1 MANRNVPVR
10 RNNRNNAYSLL
21 LLVASS
27 LIDYSHSLQILST
40 AQALLLSAPSFQ
52 TAQSPSTTSK
62 PPSSSKSKS
71 SYYSSSTT
79 PSSSSSPSSASPSS
93 VYDVPALQLSA
104 AAARIAN
111 GVYLPRDPEDIPPGF
126 ARMCGRAGGF
136 APRPAWDSITNGV
149 TPWFEQQGRGGGTGC
164 CHVWYNADEG
174 RWYVDDPRGAGM
186 YLADP
191 EGSLLLPPTAG
202 WVSLTGRRAGAP
214 RMSFV

>member
-1 MANRNVPVR
+1 MAAGTWSP
-10 RNNRNNAYSLL
+10 LL
-21 LLVASS
+21 DKFSS
-27 LIDYSHSLQILST
+27 V
-40 AQALLLSAPSFQ
+40 
-52 TAQSPSTTSK
+52 
-62 PPSSSKSKS
+62 
-71 SYYSSSTT
+71 T
-79 PSSSSSPSSASPSS
+79 PSSRSCDTRDRKPGSTGI
-93 VYDVPALQLSA
+93 SA

-149 TPWFEQQGRGGGTGC
+149 TPWFEQQGREGGTGC
-164 CHVWYNADEG
+164 CYVWYNADEG
-174 RWYVDDPRGAGM
+174 RWYADDPRGAGM